1 MTAASLFS
9 PDDYAATKDLSAFDF
24 LGLDAPTLS
33 NPYPFFRALRE
44 QAPVFKE
51 PHHGVYLVTR
61 YDDIVSVARQ
71 PEVFSSIIAAT
82 GPLSPLPDLGP
93 DVSVA
98 DRIAHHREHAL
109 GANML
114 LTLDPP
120 EHPKYRSLVN
130 KLFSPRRMRDVHDY
144 VVQLADELIDEFID
158 TGRVE
163 FIDGFA
169 GPFPFLVVAD
179 LLGVPREDH
188 AEFKRRLRG
197 DGEFR
202 IGNPNADRNAMIG
215 MGAEPEAS
223 EAGGVSASMMG
234 HIFEYFSHY
243 ITDRQANPRDD
254 VMSEIATATFPGTD
268 ERPST
273 ADLLGLAFI
282 LFGAGQETT
291 VRLFTTGMQIL
302 LERDDIMRELR
313 GDLSLTEK
321 FVEETLRFDTPVKG
335 LFRVA
340 REDVE
345 IGDVTVPAGST
356 VMLLWGAGNRD
367 SEHFADPETFDL
379 HRENANHTLSFGHGI
394 HYCVGAPL
402 ARLEGRAGFRSLLRR
417 TDNIRR
423 ADDAPFDYI
432 TSFIIRGLNHLHLE
446 FDAIR

>member
-1 MTAASLFS
+1 MGPNGVFTEV
-9 PDDYAATKDLSAFDF
+9 DYTRGTELGDFDF
-24 LGLDAPTLS
+24 LGLDGPTLA

-44 QAPVFKE
+44 QAPVFQE

-61 YDDIVSVARQ
+61 YDDIVSVARR

-82 GPLSPLPDLGP
+82 GPMSPLAELGP
-93 DVSVA
+93 NASVS
-98 DRIAHHREHAL
+98 DRIQHHRETAL

-114 LTLDPP
+114 LMLDPP

-130 KLFSPRRMRDVHDY
+130 KLFSPRRMREVEDY
-144 VVQLADELIDEFID
+144 VVQLADALIDEFID
-158 TGRVE
+158 DGRVE

-188 AEFKRRLRG
+188 DEFKRRLRG
-197 DGEFR
+197 DGEFM
-202 IGNPNADRNAMIG
+202 IGNPNADQTIG
-215 MGAEPEAS
+215 MGASSEAS
-223 EAGGVSASMMG
+223 EAGGVSMGMMG

-243 ITDRQANPRDD
+243 ITDRQENPRDD
-254 VMSEIATATFPGTD
+254 IMSEIATATFPDSD

-302 LERDDIMRELR
+302 LERPDIMKELR
-313 GDLSLTEK
+313 SDLSLTEK

-340 REDVE
+340 REDAE
-345 IGDVTVPAGST
+345 IGEVMVPAGST

-367 SEHFADPETFDL
+367 PEQFEDPESFDL
-379 HRENANHTLSFGHGI
+379 HRANANRTLSFGHGI

-402 ARLEGRAGFRSLLRR
+402 ARLEGKIGWQALLRR
-417 TDNIRR
+417 MDNIRR
-423 ADDAPFDYI
+423 VDDADYDYI
-432 TSFIIRGLNHLHLE
+432 TSFIIRGLNQLQLE
-446 FDAIR
+446 FDPVR